1 MGPLVYA
8 TNVSLDG
15 YIEDATGAFDWSQP
29 GEDVHA
35 FYNEFMDRVG
45 IQLLGRRIYETMAVW
60 ETDPSFAERS
70 PILSAFAAA
79 WQDSD
84 KVVVSTT
91 LAEPIT
97 ARTRIVRTFDVDE
110 VRRLKASTSADL
122 GVSGAE
128 LAGHA
133 FRAGLV
139 DVVSIMVFPVV
150 VGAGKTAFAADL
162 RLDLELIEQR
172 PFSNGVVHLTYRVAR

>member
-1 MGPLVYA
+1 MGTLVYA

-15 YIEDATGAFDWSQP
+15 YIEDASGAFDWSQP

-35 FYNEFMDRVG
+35 FYNDFMGRVD

-60 ETDPSFAERS
+60 ETDPSFAAGS
-70 PILSAFAAA
+70 PILSEFAAA

-84 KVVVSTT
+84 KVVLSTT
-91 LAEPIT
+91 LAAPIT
-97 ARTRIVRTFDVDE
+97 ERTRIVRTFDPDE
-110 VRRLKASTSADL
+110 VRRLKASTTAEL

-139 DVVSIMVFPVV
+139 DVVSLMVFPVV
-150 VGAGKTAFAADL
+150 VGAGKPAFAPDL
-162 RLDLELIEQR
+162 RLDLELDEER
-172 PFSNGVVHLTYRVAR
+172 RFANGVVHLTYRVAR